1 MKQEI
6 LAQIRTFIEQRN
18 ADKTWTPGKDFVNY
32 AGPFFDAEEIVA
44 AAETLLD
51 GWLS

>member
-6 LAQIRTFIEQRN
+6 LAQIRTYIEQRN
-18 ADKTWTPGKDFVNY
+18 ADKTWQPGKDFVNY

-44 AAETLLD
+44 AAETLL
-51 GWLS
+51 